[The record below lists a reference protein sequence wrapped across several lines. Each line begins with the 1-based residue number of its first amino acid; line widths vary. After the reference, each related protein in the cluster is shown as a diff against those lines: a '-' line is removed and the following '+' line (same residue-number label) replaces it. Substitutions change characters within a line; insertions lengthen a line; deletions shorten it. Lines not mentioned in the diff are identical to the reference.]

1 MIFLWIN
8 NKIRK
13 GLRLTL
19 KNPLQQLEQSGLA
32 GVTLN
37 DNAAPAAN
45 VYIHLL
51 KVEGED
57 LHLLLQQHPL
67 EQFN

>member
-1 MIFLWIN
+1 MASFNIE
-8 NKIRK
+8 
-13 GLRLTL
+13 
-19 KNPLQQLEQSGLA
+19 NPLQQLEQSGLA

-45 VYIHLL
+45 VIYYLL

>member
-1 MIFLWIN
+1 MASFNIE
-8 NKIRK
+8 
-13 GLRLTL
+13 
-19 KNPLQQLEQSGLA
+19 NPLQQLEQSGLA

-45 VYIHLL
+45 VIYSSL
-51 KVEGED
+51 KSGGGG